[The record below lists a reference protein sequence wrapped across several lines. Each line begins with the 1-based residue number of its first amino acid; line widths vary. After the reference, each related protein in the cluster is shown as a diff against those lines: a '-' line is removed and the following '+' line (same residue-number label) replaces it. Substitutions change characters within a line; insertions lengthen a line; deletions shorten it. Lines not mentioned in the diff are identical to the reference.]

1 MVKIDTTNLTLAR
14 LNDDIED
21 VLNQLLFLYYVLDYR
36 PTKEDLMK
44 GCETAINHIFKCEE
58 DGNLDY

>member
-36 PTKEDLMK
+36 PTKEELLK
-44 GCETAINHIFKCEE
+44 GCETALNHIFNSGE
-58 DGNLDY
+58 DGELEN

>member
-36 PTKEDLMK
+36 PTKEELLK
-44 GCETAINHIFKCEE
+44 GCETALNHIFNSEE
-58 DGNLDY
+58 NGELEN